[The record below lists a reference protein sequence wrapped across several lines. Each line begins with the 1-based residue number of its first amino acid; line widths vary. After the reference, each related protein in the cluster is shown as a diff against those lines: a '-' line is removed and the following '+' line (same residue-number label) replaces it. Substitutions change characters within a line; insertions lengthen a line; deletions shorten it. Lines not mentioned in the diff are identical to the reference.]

1 MIDPATLA
9 TTAVTCLVPFFTEA
23 GKAVAKRVGD
33 AATDKTVQL
42 YNFLKTKLTSSG
54 ASEAL
59 RKLEQTPDQPNRQ
72 SLFRLTL
79 EDVLVDDPQFRDELA
94 ALLEKLAPEARGT
107 TQTANVVGNENAVA
121 QVSGSGNSVVIERK

>member
-9 TTAVTCLVPFFTEA
+9 TTAVACLVPFLTEA

-42 YNFLKTKLTSSG
+42 YNFLKTKLTSPG

-59 RKLEQTPDQPNRQ
+59 TKLEKTPDQQKRQ
-72 SLFRLTL
+72 DLFRLTL
-79 EDVLVDDPQFRDELA
+79 EETLVDDAKFRDELA
-94 ALLEKLAPEARGT
+94 ALLQALAPQAGGV
-107 TQTANVVGNENAVA
+107 TQTATVVGNENEVA
-121 QVSGSGNSVVIERK
+121 QVSGTGNTVVMGKK

>member
-9 TTAVTCLVPFFTEA
+9 TTAVACLVPFLTEA

-42 YNFLKTKLTSSG
+42 YNFLKTKLTSPG

-59 RKLEQTPDQPNRQ
+59 TKLEKTPDQQKRQ
-72 SLFRLTL
+72 DLFRLTL
-79 EDVLVDDPQFRDELA
+79 EETLVDDAKFRDELA
-94 ALLEKLAPEARGT
+94 ALLQALAPQAGGV
-107 TQTANVVGNENAVA
+107 TQTALWWGMRMKWPRCRGRGI
-121 QVSGSGNSVVIERK
+121 QW